1 MLSVVINR
9 SEAANM
15 GSTTSKLQ
23 APPKVKPRTYDD
35 KPLPIQA
42 SDHAPRNATIVNR
55 VFEGGLVTF
64 ELKIGETV
72 LSDVGLDEVLD
83 YVSAYH
89 LEEYE
94 NAQFQEEEQ
103 LLKIAEEEDRK
114 FKEEQH
120 ARKKERAKTKGTVIF
135 ESNSDEQDAIEAKV
149 DIGKHGRARPSYKPL
164 YNVFKQRRQRRKRD
178 PTTGELIPLSD
189 DDMEADMEQ
198 QESFSDDQFESKP
211 DLDPLSLDNLPKR
224 RRRKRDPVTGELLP
238 LEPLERSQTQQSN
251 PGFSRSATVD
261 DRPQSV
267 DQEPLEKPKR
277 PRRRRHPITSE
288 LMPLGWVY
296 DPKEEQQRDS
306 SGLKVSSM
314 QSLSLTNESEP
325 KRRRLDHIT
334 SSNEGSRSRSP
345 GMTTQ
350 PTKNTHRT
358 AVAPLS
364 AFVSGDV
371 ISLHGSDSDDSAS
384 DSIDVRPA
392 APKPKLLR
400 RGIGGASVAQ
410 TLIKSQSP
418 SQSPEPSS
426 LATLPV
432 RTSPR
437 RSGLSRTRSTESSSP
452 MIPLQVDG
460 SDSSSGEELEEE
472 STKEVASQPQAKTVT
487 SIMHP
492 SADKDEA
499 SSSDE
504 SSEEDGELSEDEYFV
519 EAILSHAPSNPAT
532 HPANLGKE
540 PVMLYKVK
548 WEGFPEP
555 SWEPETSFSNMDVVR
570 EYQRRVGLERS

>member
-15 GSTTSKLQ
+15 GSTESKLQ
-23 APPKVKPRTYDD
+23 APPPKVKPRTYDD

-42 SDHAPRNATIVNR
+42 SDHAPRNATIINR

-64 ELKIGETV
+64 DLKIGETV
-72 LSDVGLDEVLD
+72 LNEVGLDEVLD

-94 NAQFQEEEQ
+94 NAQFQQEEE

-120 ARKKERAKTKGTVIF
+120 ARKKERAKTKGTITF
-135 ESNSDEQDAIEAKV
+135 ESNSDEQDATEAKV

-178 PTTGELIPLSD
+178 PKTGELIPLSD

-198 QESFSDDQFESKP
+198 QGSFSDDQFERKP
-211 DLDPLSLDNLPKR
+211 DVDPLSLDNLPKR

-238 LEPLERSQTQQSN
+238 LEPLGPTRTQQSN
-251 PGFSRSATVD
+251 PGSSRSATVE

-267 DQEPLEKPKR
+267 DRDLLEKPKR
-277 PRRRRHPITSE
+277 QRRRRHPITNE
-288 LMPLGWVY
+288 LMPIGWRY
-296 DPKEEQQRDS
+296 NPAEEQQKLA

-325 KRRRLDHIT
+325 KRRRLERST
-334 SSNEGSRSRSP
+334 SSNGRSRSP
-345 GMTTQ
+345 
-350 PTKNTHRT
+350 

-364 AFVSGDV
+364 AFVRGDV
-371 ISLHGSDSDDSAS
+371 ISLHSSDSDDSAS
-384 DSIDVRPA
+384 DSIDVRSA

-410 TLIKSQSP
+410 TLVKSQSP
-418 SQSPEPSS
+418 SESPEPSS

-437 RSGLSRTRSTESSSP
+437 KSALSRTRSTESSSP

-460 SDSSSGEELEEE
+460 SDSSSGEEAEED
-472 STKEVASQPQAKTVT
+472 SRQVISQPQAKPVT

-499 SSSDE
+499 SSSGE

-519 EAILSHAPSNPAT
+519 EEILSHAPSNPVT
-532 HPANLGKE
+532 HPSHLGKE
-540 PVMLYKVK
+540 PVMLYQVK
-548 WEGFPEP
+548 WEGYPGTT
-555 SWEPETSFSNMDVVR
+555 WEPETSFGNMDVVR
-570 EYQRRVGLERS
+570 EYQQKVGLQQS

>member
-15 GSTTSKLQ
+15 ESKLQ
-23 APPKVKPRTYDD
+23 APPPKVKPRTYDD

-42 SDHAPRNATIVNR
+42 SDHAPRNATIINR

-64 ELKIGETV
+64 ELKIGDTV
-72 LSDVGLDEVLD
+72 LSEVGLDEVLD

-103 LLKIAEEEDRK
+103 LLRIAEEEDRK

-135 ESNSDEQDAIEAKV
+135 ESNSDEQDATEAKV

-178 PTTGELIPLSD
+178 PKTGELIPLSD

-198 QESFSDDQFESKP
+198 QESYSDDQFESKP
-211 DLDPLSLDNLPKR
+211 DLEPFSLDNLPKR

-238 LEPLERSQTQQSN
+238 LEPLGPNQTQHSN
-251 PGFSRSATVD
+251 PGFSRSVTVE

-267 DQEPLEKPKR
+267 DRDLLEKPKR
-277 PRRRRHPITSE
+277 QRRRRHPTTNE
-288 LMPLGWVY
+288 LMPIGWRY
-296 DPKEEQQRDS
+296 NPAEEQHKPA

-325 KRRRLDHIT
+325 KRRRLDQSA
-334 SSNEGSRSRSP
+334 SSNERSRSP
-345 GMTTQ
+345 
-350 PTKNTHRT
+350 

-364 AFVSGDV
+364 AFVRGDV

-400 RGIGGASVAQ
+400 RGIGGASVAK
-410 TLIKSQSP
+410 TLVKSQSP
-418 SQSPEPSS
+418 SESPEPSS

-432 RTSPR
+432 RSSPR
-437 RSGLSRTRSTESSSP
+437 KSGLSRTRSTESSSP

-460 SDSSSGEELEEE
+460 SDSSSEEE
-472 STKEVASQPQAKTVT
+472 AEEGTRESVSQPRAKPVT

-499 SSSDE
+499 SSSGE

-519 EAILSHAPSNPAT
+519 EEILSHAPSNPVT
-532 HPANLGKE
+532 HPSHLGKE
-540 PVMLYKVK
+540 PVMLYQVK
-548 WEGFPEP
+548 WEGYPGTT
-555 SWEPETSFSNMDVVR
+555 WEPETSFGNMDVVR
-570 EYQRRVGLERS
+570 EYQQKVGLQQSRMG

>member
-15 GSTTSKLQ
+15 GSTASKLQ

-42 SDHAPRNATIVNR
+42 SEHAPRNATIINR
-55 VFEGGLVTF
+55 VFEGGSVTF
-64 ELKIGETV
+64 ELKIGETI
-72 LSDVGLDEVLD
+72 LSEVGLDEVLD

-120 ARKKERAKTKGTVIF
+120 ARRKERAKTKGTVMF
-135 ESNSDEQDAIEAKV
+135 ESATDGDQDATEAQV
-149 DIGKHGRARPSYKPL
+149 NIGKHGRARPSYKPL
-164 YNVFKQRRQRRKRD
+164 YNVFKPPRRQRRKRD
-178 PTTGELIPLSD
+178 PRTGELIPLSDDD

-198 QESFSDDQFESKP
+198 QESSSDDRFESNP

-224 RRRKRDPVTGELLP
+224 RRRKHDPITGELLP
-238 LEPLERSQTQQSN
+238 LEPLGSTQTQQKKFE
-251 PGFSRSATVD
+251 FSRSGTVD
-261 DRPQSV
+261 DHPQSA
-267 DQEPLEKPKR
+267 DLEPFEKPKR
-277 PRRRRHPITSE
+277 PRRRRHPITNE
-288 LMPLGWVY
+288 LMPLGWRY
-296 DPKEEQQRDS
+296 NPAEEQQNPT

-314 QSLSLTNESEP
+314 QSLSLSNESEP
-325 KRRRLDHIT
+325 KRRRLDHIVP
-334 SSNEGSRSRSP
+334 SNEQSRSP
-345 GMTTQ
+345 DPTTR
-350 PTKNTHRT
+350 PAKETHKP

-364 AFVSGDV
+364 AFVRGNV
-371 ISLHGSDSDDSAS
+371 ISLHGSDSEDSAS

-400 RGIGGASVAQ
+400 RGIGGASVAPKPVQ
-410 TLIKSQSP
+410 SQSP
-418 SQSPEPSS
+418 SESPEPSS

-437 RSGLSRTRSTESSSP
+437 KSGLAHTRSTESSSP
-452 MIPLQVDG
+452 MIPLQIDA
-460 SDSSSGEELEEE
+460 SDSSSGEEEAEDTREE
-472 STKEVASQPQAKTVT
+472 VSQPQAKPVT

-492 SADKDEA
+492 SAVMDED
-499 SSSDE
+499 SSSEE
-504 SSEEDGELSEDEYFV
+504 SSEDGELPEDEYFV
-519 EAILSHAPSNPAT
+519 EAILAHAESNPIT
-532 HPANLGKE
+532 HPAHLGKD
-540 PVMLYKVK
+540 PVMLYQVK
-548 WEGFPEP
+548 WEGWPDVT
-555 SWEPETSFSNMDVVR
+555 WEPETSFSNMDVVR
-570 EYQRRVGLERS
+570 EYQQRVGLKQS

>member
-15 GSTTSKLQ
+15 GSTESKLQ
-23 APPKVKPRTYDD
+23 TPPKVKPRTYDD

-42 SDHAPRNATIVNR
+42 SEHAPRNATIINR
-55 VFEGGLVTF
+55 VFEGGSVTF
-64 ELKIGETV
+64 ELKIGETI
-72 LSDVGLDEVLD
+72 LSEVGLDEVLD

-120 ARKKERAKTKGTVIF
+120 ARRKERAKTKGTVIF
-135 ESNSDEQDAIEAKV
+135 ESTSDGDQDATEGIV
-149 DIGKHGRARPSYKPL
+149 NTGKHGRARPSYKPL

-178 PTTGELIPLSD
+178 PKTGELIPLSGDD

-198 QESFSDDQFESKP
+198 EESSSDDRFDSKP
-211 DLDPLSLDNLPKR
+211 DLGPVSLDNLPKRR

-238 LEPLERSQTQQSN
+238 LEPLEITQTQQRTLE
-251 PGFSRSATVD
+251 FSRSATHE
-261 DRPQSV
+261 DRLQST
-267 DQEPLEKPKR
+267 DQDPLEKPKR
-277 PRRRRHPITSE
+277 PRRRRHPITNE
-288 LMPLGWVY
+288 LMPLGWRY
-296 DPKEEQQRDS
+296 NPAEEQQNPV

-314 QSLSLTNESEP
+314 QSLSLSNESEP
-325 KRRRLDHIT
+325 KRRRLDRIV
-334 SSNEGSRSRSP
+334 SSNERSTSP
-345 GMTTQ
+345 KLATR
-350 PTKNTHRT
+350 PVKETHKP

-364 AFVSGDV
+364 AFVRGDV

-392 APKPKLLR
+392 APKPRLLR

-410 TLIKSQSP
+410 TVAKSQSP
-418 SQSPEPSS
+418 SKSPEPSS

-437 RSGLSRTRSTESSSP
+437 KSGLARTRSTESSSP
-452 MIPLQVDG
+452 MIPLQIDG
-460 SDSSSGEELEEE
+460 SDTSSEEE
-472 STKEVASQPQAKTVT
+472 AEEHTKQAVSQRQAKLVT
-487 SIMHP
+487 SIMNP
-492 SADKDEA
+492 SAVMDEV
-499 SSSDE
+499 SSEEE
-504 SSEEDGELSEDEYFV
+504 SSEDEELPEDEYFV
-519 EAILSHAPSNPAT
+519 EAILAHAESNPVT
-532 HPANLGKE
+532 HPAHLGKE
-540 PVMLYKVK
+540 PVMLYQVK
-548 WEGFPEP
+548 WEGWPDVT
-555 SWEPETSFSNMDVVR
+555 WEPETSFSNLDVVR
-570 EYQRRVGLERS
+570 EYQQRVGLKLS